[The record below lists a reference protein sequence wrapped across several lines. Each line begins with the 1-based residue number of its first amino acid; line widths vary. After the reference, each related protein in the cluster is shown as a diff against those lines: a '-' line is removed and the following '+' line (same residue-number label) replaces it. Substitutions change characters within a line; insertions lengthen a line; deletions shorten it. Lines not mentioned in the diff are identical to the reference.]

1 MRDSLN
7 KGTFVCRFIKIK
19 NRTDVRCLSL
29 LSLILFLF
37 HAFAHFH
44 HWGFFSSSLVLVD
57 TVLFYISLKIS
68 SPTYYLL
75 RLYYDTT
82 FFPFFQ
88 VDFFAIGLIDKIM
101 ENQLIGKDLI
111 HCNLHSTRDQYKN
124 KRKNMS
130 RDLSFY
136 YYY

>member
-1 MRDSLN
+1 LPI
-7 KGTFVCRFIKIK
+7 FI
-19 NRTDVRCLSL
+19 VE
-29 LSLILFLF
+29 
-37 HAFAHFH
+37 
-44 HWGFFSSSLVLVD
+44 GFFPSLVFVD

-75 RLYYDTT
+75 QLYYDTT

-111 HCNLHSTRDQYKN
+111 HCNLHCTRDQYKN

-130 RDLSFY
+130 RDLSFFIIITKIKCQNNIAHPMMPLINNIY
-136 YYY
+136 L